1 MPTPELTQLLSNGLQ
16 LLYDAHRQS
25 AAQAQDSAS
34 NSIARKLKLACQS
47 GAKQNQKQAKRLD
60 RVFKAAGLAPKA
72 KTDAGMQGIVEGNRE
87 RLAVTHDATER
98 DLINI
103 AYAQLGAHYYISA
116 YGTLRNYARAL
127 GNTEAAKLLGK
138 TLEENV
144 ALDKTF
150 TSLANGIIS
159 DSLAETRKS
168 GGGGLSTTLLLAGA
182 AGLAY
187 SLFKQPDGKRAG

>member
-16 LLYDAHRQS
+16 LLYSAHQQS
-25 AAQAQDSAS
+25 AAQAQDSAA
-34 NSIARKLKLACQS
+34 NSTAPALKLLCRS
-47 GAKQNQKQAKRLD
+47 GAKQNQKQAKRLENA
-60 RVFKAAGLAPKA
+60 FKAVGLAPKA
-72 KTDAGMQGIVEGNRE
+72 KADAGMGGIVEGNKQ
-87 RLAVTHDATER
+87 RLAATHDAVER
-98 DLINI
+98 DLLNI

-127 GNTEAAKLLGK
+127 GKTEAVKLLSK

-159 DSLAETRKS
+159 KSLAGKRQST
-168 GGGGLSTTLLLAGA
+168 GGLSTSLLLAGV

-187 SLFKQPDGKRAG
+187 TLLKQSDKRPG

>member
-16 LLYDAHRQS
+16 LLYSAHQQS
-25 AAQAQDSAS
+25 AAQAQDSAA
-34 NSIARKLKLACQS
+34 NSTAPALKLLCRS
-47 GAKQNQKQAKRLD
+47 GAKQNQKQAKRLEKA
-60 RVFKAAGLAPKA
+60 FKAVGLASKA
-72 KTDAGMQGIVEGNRE
+72 KADAGMGGIVEGNKQ
-87 RLAVTHDATER
+87 RLAATHDATER
-98 DLINI
+98 DLLNI

-116 YGTLRNYARAL
+116 Y
-127 GNTEAAKLLGK
+127 GK

-159 DSLAETRKS
+159 KSLAGKRQST
-168 GGGGLSTTLLLAGA
+168 GGLSTSLLLAGV

-187 SLFKQPDGKRAG
+187 TFLKQSDGKRTG